1 MADRVR
7 CQSCGFLHDDARCP
21 NCGAPPGI
29 LGRLWREPIQEQLRE
44 RGLYLVL
51 SAIGLMGLPLL
62 LLGDSGAIAFILWMV
77 VFIPVFAFA
86 MIRDAFRKER
96 RKVKPERKSRP
107 GTLRAREDELRAELA
122 DIAGRRARLQP
133 LGAALASAGSD
144 QARQTFDRAQR
155 LVDQRQSAIA
165 YEQALIDVVRW
176 RNGAEQSL
184 VPAFVTG
191 GASGVVQLADYGA
204 RLAERL
210 HAFGR
215 ADAHEIA
222 DSVAQAIGPL
232 RALAARYAEA
242 DLADAVDGLTHRA
255 DALTPEGASPDD
267 PLATRLHAYL
277 DALPRRAPD
286 IVRQDARLELE
297 LDDAEES
304 LHQSQPSRM
313 RA

>member
-1 MADRVR
+1 MADRAR

-29 LGRLWREPIQEQLRE
+29 IGRLWREPIMEQLRE
-44 RGLYLVL
+44 NRLQAGLAVGFLV
-51 SAIGLMGLPLL
+51 GLPALL
-62 LLGDSGAIAFILWMV
+62 FGYEGSL
-77 VFIPVFAFA
+77 VFIGWTASLILAFGVGVLLKA
-86 MIRDAFRKER
+86 IRETQGDE
-96 RKVKPERKSRP
+96 KPQRTSRP

-122 DIAGRRARLQP
+122 DVAARRARLQP

-144 QARQTFDRAQR
+144 QARDAFARAQR

-176 RNGAEQSL
+176 RNGAEQAL
-184 VPAFVTG
+184 VPAFVSG
-191 GASGVVQLADYGA
+191 GAQGVLQLAEYGT

-210 HAFGR
+210 CAFERDQARELAASVGQS
-215 ADAHEIA
+215 IA
-222 DSVAQAIGPL
+222 PL

-242 DLADAVDGLTHRA
+242 DLAAAVDGLTHRA
-255 DALTPEGASPDD
+255 DTLTPEGASPDD
-267 PLATRLHAYL
+267 PLAARLHAHL

-286 IVRQDARLELE
+286 IVQQDARLQLE
-297 LDDAEES
+297 LDDAEEL
-304 LHQSQPSRM
+304 LHHAQPNRT